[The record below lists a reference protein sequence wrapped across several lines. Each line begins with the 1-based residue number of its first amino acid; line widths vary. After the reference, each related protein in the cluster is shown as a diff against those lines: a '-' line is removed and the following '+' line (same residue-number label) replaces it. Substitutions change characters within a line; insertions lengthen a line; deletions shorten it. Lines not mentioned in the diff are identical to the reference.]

1 MKATSEIYKR
11 PMLLRFLARL
21 PTDVSTMAAVSYRF
35 WDEALQQSHSTK
47 PDRTRSSYL
56 RALAEQ
62 TSLHGLQNLLQPNM
76 GSIRYSLWLLAILGS
91 LGFLLHY
98 FFSSTAFYFQYHH
111 VTQLDEES
119 SQIHFPAVTL
129 CNMNPVRLSAL
140 TDCDVQHIG
149 GIWGLPADTVLSK
162 RASQTSDAYV
172 PRLNITEP
180 ERNLCRFD
188 WQDLYDRAAHRL
200 WDMVKSCRFQ
210 GLHCTL
216 EDFESVSN
224 PWLLPLNFN
233 PFSSFP
239 VAAGRCSLREVSR
252 NLICI

>member
-1 MKATSEIYKR
+1 
-11 PMLLRFLARL
+11 
-21 PTDVSTMAAVSYRF
+21 MAAVSYRF
-35 WDEALQQSHSTK
+35 WDEALEQSHSTK
-47 PDRTRSSYL
+47 ASRSRPSYL
-56 RALAEQ
+56 RALVEQ
-62 TSLHGLQNLLQPNM
+62 TSLHGIQNLLQPKM
-76 GSIRYSLWLLAILGS
+76 GSIRYSFWLLAILGS

-98 FFSSTAFYFQYHH
+98 LFSSITFYFQYHH

-162 RASQTSDAYV
+162 RASQTGDAYV

-180 ERNLCRFD
+180 ECNLCRFD

-216 EDFESVSN
+216 ENFESVSN

-233 PFSSFP
+233 PFSS
-239 VAAGRCSLREVSR
+239 L
-252 NLICI
+252 